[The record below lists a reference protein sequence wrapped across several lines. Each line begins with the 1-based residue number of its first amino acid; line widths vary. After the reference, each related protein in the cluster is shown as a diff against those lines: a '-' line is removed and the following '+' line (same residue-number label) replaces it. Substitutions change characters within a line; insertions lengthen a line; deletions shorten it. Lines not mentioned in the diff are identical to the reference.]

1 MKTEVL
7 IENWDSI
14 EVTEVFYI
22 ENTGDKLS
30 RQLLSLVDSSKGNN
44 YYDDGIKVA
53 ILSDSSIRVSTFC
66 VNDYGRKISNENYT
80 NVAFEDIPFFTA
92 KKLGL
97 V

>member
-22 ENTGDKLS
+22 KNTGNKLS

-44 YYDDGIKVA
+44 YYDDGIRVA
-53 ILSDSSIRVSTFC
+53 ILSNDCIRVSTYC
-66 VNDYGRKISNENYT
+66 INDYGRSISNENYT
-80 NVAFEDIPFFTA
+80 NVAFEDIPFFTL

-97 V
+97 I